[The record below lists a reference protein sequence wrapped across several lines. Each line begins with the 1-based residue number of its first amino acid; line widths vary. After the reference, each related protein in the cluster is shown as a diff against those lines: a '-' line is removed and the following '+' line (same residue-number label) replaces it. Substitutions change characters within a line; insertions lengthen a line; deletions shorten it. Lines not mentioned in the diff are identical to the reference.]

1 MLFKYEVWED
11 GDLIFRFYDRDSAV
25 QFMTCR
31 PKTRLVKV
39 KPPTFQNLLDKV
51 GDALF

>member
-11 GDLIFRFYDRDSAV
+11 DYLLFRFYDRDNAV

-31 PKTRLVKV
+31 PNTKLIKV
-39 KPPTFQNLLDKV
+39 KPPTIQDLMDKV
-51 GDALF
+51 GEAIF